1 MNTLAAASL
10 RLAVGLLAAATVV
23 PTPAQVTATAQVLA
37 KANQALQA
45 GQADVALAQIGALP
59 QAGANVAE
67 AQNISCRV
75 HFALQQWD
83 AAICECRRA
92 VNLDGQNSADHMWLG
107 RALGEKA
114 GRTSFLSAYSLAKQ
128 VRSEFEIAVRLNPRS
143 AEALTDLGEFYQGAP
158 GVIGGG
164 LDKAEGVAAQLDKVD
179 AASASQL
186 RAHIAEAHNDYVTA
200 ELELKQALAAA
211 PHPALV
217 WTSLA
222 SFYRHRKRWDE
233 MESAVKSAESAA
245 SRDKHAAVALYDG
258 AGILIETNRDP
269 EIAARMLESYLAS
282 QNKTEEAPAFE
293 AHLRLARLKKQM
305 GDVAGAK
312 RELAAALELAHDYK
326 PALDFRI

>member
-1 MNTLAAASL
+1 MNTLAASSL

-23 PTPAQVTATAQVLA
+23 PATAQVAATAQALA
-37 KANQALQA
+37 RANQALQA

-59 QAGANVAE
+59 LAGANIAE
-67 AQNISCRV
+67 AQNLECRV

-83 AAICECRRA
+83 AAIGECRRA
-92 VNLDGQNSADHMWLG
+92 VSLDGQNSDDHMWLG

-114 GRTSFLSAYSLAKQ
+114 GRASFLSAYSLAKQ
-128 VRSEFEIAVRLNPRS
+128 VRSEFETAVRLNPRN
-143 AEALTDLGEFYQGAP
+143 AEALMDLGEFYKDAP
-158 GVIGGG
+158 SVIGGG
-164 LDKAEGVAAQLDKVD
+164 LDKADGVAAELDKVD
-179 AASASQL
+179 PASAGEL
-186 RAHIAEAHNDYVTA
+186 RAHIAEARNDFGAT
-200 ELELKQALAAA
+200 EHELKQALAVSA
-211 PHPALV
+211 HPALV

-245 SRDKHAAVALYDG
+245 SRDKHAAIALYDG
-258 AGILIETNRDP
+258 AGILIETSRDP
-269 EIAARMLESYLAS
+269 DVAARMLESYLSS
-282 QNKTEEAPAFE
+282 QYKTEEAPAFE

-305 GDVAGAK
+305 GDMAGAK